1 MGSRKFL
8 KLKRRMEDFDVSMDQ
23 VADRAKVSKDTI
35 RTRLSGQSDWRG
47 SEILTICRLVD
58 IKPEEIGE
66 YFFPELGA

>member
-1 MGSRKFL
+1 MCRKFL
-8 KLKRRMEDFDVSMDQ
+8 KLKRRLEDFEISLDQ
-23 VADRAKVSKDTI
+23 VAIKARVSKDTM